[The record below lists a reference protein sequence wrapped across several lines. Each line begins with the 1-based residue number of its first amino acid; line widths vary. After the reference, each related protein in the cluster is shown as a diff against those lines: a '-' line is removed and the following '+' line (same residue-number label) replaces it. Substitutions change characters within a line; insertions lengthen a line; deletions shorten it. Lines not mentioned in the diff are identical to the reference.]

1 MPVRYSTNWMGVA
14 NMQWYKDRGL
24 TKRVSK
30 TLTEDSQ
37 LTGRKAGDTFEHDE
51 VIQSYSCGRIDCRGE
66 DLGLYGDEIGVGP
79 MTTESWNRFGKWLD
93 TFETDFMWTLEELV
107 ELYERNN
114 PKIQWWVEKK

>member
-24 TKRVSK
+24 TKRISK

-37 LTGRKAGDTFEHDE
+37 LTGRKAGDTFEYDE
-51 VIQSYSCGRIDCRGE
+51 ITQEYSCGRIDCRSE
-66 DLGLYGDEIGVGP
+66 DLGRYGDEIGVGP
-79 MTTESWNRFGKWLD
+79 MKAEDWHRFGKWLD
-93 TFETDFMWTLEELV
+93 TFETDFMWSLEELV

-114 PKIQWWVEKK
+114 PKIQWWEE